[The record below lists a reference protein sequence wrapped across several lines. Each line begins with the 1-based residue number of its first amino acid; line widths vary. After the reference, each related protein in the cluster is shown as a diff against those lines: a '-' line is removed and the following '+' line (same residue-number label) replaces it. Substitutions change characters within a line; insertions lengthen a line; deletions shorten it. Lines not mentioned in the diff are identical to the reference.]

1 MDGEDVMD
9 GGDVMDGAGDGMDD
23 GVEVPVQ
30 PH

>member
-23 GVEVPVQ
+23 GVEVPAQ